1 MLLGFSFSDLLNP
14 KHLFDSISPYG
25 EIGLI
30 AIIFAET
37 GLLLGFFLP
46 GDSLLFTAGLLASQD
61 KLNLAAVLAGSFV
74 EAATGGQV
82 GYMLGKRVG
91 PRLFARPNSKL
102 FKQEYVERTKTYFDR
117 QGPKTIV
124 IARFVPIVRTFA
136 PLLAGVAEMRLRT
149 FFVFNVVGALIWA
162 VCVSILGYWLGSEIH
177 GIDRYLLP
185 VIAAIVI
192 VSAIPPFLE
201 WRKHRRRSV
210 GPKPPAEAVTET
222 ADLQADLERPYRRT
236 ADLLRVSRPES
247 RLLT

>member
-74 EAATGGQV
+74 AAATGGQV

-162 VCVSILGYWLGSEIH
+162 VGVSILGYWLGSEIH

-201 WRKHRRRSV
+201 WRKHRRRS
-210 GPKPPAEAVTET
+210 GSPKTPAEAVTET
-222 ADLQADLERPYRRT
+222 ADLQADLERP
-236 ADLLRVSRPES
+236 
-247 RLLT
+247 